1 MHRFYRCTI
10 WFLSLLFQ
18 QHLSDFYVSV
28 TSSQGAQLRSRGD
41 VAASAFRFQQF
52 CSNQFV
58 HQDPNIESTDP
69 VEDWEKG
76 WSPMSF
82 QVVVYG
88 CVRFWTS
95 QVIQF
100 GPNFVACS
108 DTSPVLEQCYRY
120 DRYARRTLQLGFF
133 EAWLNSNL
141 GIPHSK
147 SWELS

>member
-1 MHRFYRCTI
+1 MYNMIPEFAVSTTSFWLLC
-10 WFLSLLFQ
+10 FSLPP
-18 QHLSDFYVSV
+18 VRV
-28 TSSQGAQLRSRGD
+28 PNCVREWD

-82 QVVVYG
+82 QVAVYG
-88 CVRFWTS
+88 CVCFWTS

-133 EAWLNSNL
+133 EAWLNRNL